1 MKKKYFIKMTFPMV
15 LLLIFSPIGGIKTTA
30 DINGSNFSGNGKI
43 TFYDKSQG
51 EKAKDSIII
60 NEKPLPQTSNQAS
73 PLTSLI
79 GIGII
84 LAICFRYSIN
94 KEKS

>member
-1 MKKKYFIKMTFPMV
+1 MV
-15 LLLIFSPIGGIKTTA
+15 VILVER
-30 DINGSNFSGNGKI
+30 GKI

-79 GIGII
+79 GISII
-84 LAICFRYSIN
+84 FAICFRYSIN